1 MLSVI
6 HDTGKVVDVVE
17 RNDGARNRGIRFAA
31 LYLSAPNQIKVK
43 SAVVGDLFKGKVA
56 LISVKQAKLVGVDIS
71 VKNSVS
77 TCEFADMGYAVAV
90 DFENIIVSA
99 GIGRAVGNHKV
110 VNRCAVKATDRVA
123 DSALTAGLIDL
134 VVKRIEYG

>member
-1 MLSVI
+1 
-6 HDTGKVVDVVE
+6 
-17 RNDGARNRGIRFAA
+17 
-31 LYLSAPNQIKVK
+31 
-43 SAVVGDLFKGKVA
+43 
-56 LISVKQAKLVGVDIS
+56 
-71 VKNSVS
+71 
-77 TCEFADMGYAVAV
+77 MGYAVAV

-110 VNRCAVKATDRVA
+110 INRCAVKATDRVA